1 MSKFSSNKVWHNNLY
16 LLLTA
21 VMFIFTALLN
31 VSNILTFCSFIYVL
45 VVLTA
50 NLMSEI
56 YGKKKTIQA
65 VILCVVINVVLLWNS
80 KYYINNIDI
89 SIILFGSVLSVLLS
103 TYCGV
108 NVFLKLKPA
117 YNLHIRSFISLILCS
132 VIDCAIMAGFLLS
145 KFPAYNVLFIFV
157 QDIMFKFLYSLAISF
172 CLLLVFYFL
181 QQFKNL
187 RKTEF

>member
-1 MSKFSSNKVWHNNLY
+1 
-16 LLLTA
+16 
-21 VMFIFTALLN
+21 MFIFTALLN

-89 SIILFGSVLSVLLS
+89 SIILFGSLLSVLLS

>member
-89 SIILFGSVLSVLLS
+89 SIILFSSLLSVLLS

>member
-50 NLMSEI
+50 NLVSEI

-89 SIILFGSVLSVLLS
+89 SIILFGSLLSVLLS

-132 VIDCAIMAGFLLS
+132 VIDCTIMAGFLLS

>member
-89 SIILFGSVLSVLLS
+89 SIILFGSLLSVLLS

>member
-89 SIILFGSVLSVLLS
+89 SIILFGSLLSVLLS

-132 VIDCAIMAGFLLS
+132 VIDCTIMAGFLLS